1 MTVSE
6 IRGQYPNSIIAL
18 CYGTAHVFNSLSTA
32 KRFFKTS
39 MLGCD
44 GCEAERYALIVDKLA
59 DGWTVVSDNENILTE
74 DCEFTSMVRNLQLH
88 GRIKTR

>member
-6 IRGQYPNSIIAL
+6 IRDQYPNSIIAL

-32 KRFFKTS
+32 KRFFKTA

-59 DGWTVVSDNENILTE
+59 DGWTTVSDNEDILSE
-74 DCEFTSMVRNLQLH
+74 DCELTSKVLNLQLH
-88 GRIKTR
+88 GRAKSK

>member
-1 MTVSE
+1 M
-6 IRGQYPNSIIAL
+6 
-18 CYGTAHVFNSLSTA
+18 F
-32 KRFFKTS
+32 
-39 MLGCD
+39 GCD